1 MPVCAHGATGRIL
14 MKLDILAF
22 FQKSVDILAFF
33 QKSVEKIQVSL
44 KGDKPDRYFTL
55 RRFHVYDSMSLNYS

>member
-22 FQKSVDILAFF
+22 FQKF
-33 QKSVEKIQVSL
+33 VEKIQVSL